1 MESGDPVG
9 MTLSEKILAKSSSRA
24 CVSPGEIVTCDI
36 DLLMLHE
43 ITGPLAVQVFEEMG
57 FKKVWRS
64 EKIAV
69 IFDHNIP
76 ASDVNSAEQMKA
88 MRSFVHKQGIERF
101 YDVGRG
107 GIAHQIL
114 VQEGLAKPSSIVVGA
129 DSHTCTAGAVGAFA
143 VGVGSTEAAAIL
155 GTGKMWFKVPSTVR
169 IKVMGEVKEPITSKD
184 IVLEVIG
191 RISSSGALY
200 KAVEFSG
207 EAISKMSIGARMT
220 LTNMAVEMGAK
231 TGLIEPDEV
240 TCKHFQSLNES
251 IEVLTSDR
259 DAAYERTLGLNSLE
273 IEPKIAAPFSVDK
286 VMDVKD
292 LEGERIDQALLGSC
306 TNGRLEDLRI
316 ATRILEGRRIHSR
329 VRLLVNPASMKIYRQ
344 AVQEGL
350 IEKLVDSG
358 AAVCCPT
365 CGPCLGMSQGVLA
378 ADEVCISTS
387 NRNFVGRMGDRSSK
401 VYLASPATVAA
412 SALTGEITDPRRF
425 WN

>member
-1 MESGDPVG
+1 

-24 CVSPGEIVTCDI
+24 SVSPGEIVTCDI

-43 ITGPLAVQVFEEMG
+43 ITGPLAVQVFEEIG

-69 IFDHNIP
+69 VFDHNIP

-88 MRSFVHKQGIERF
+88 MRSFVQKQAIERF

-114 VQEGLAKPSSIVVGA
+114 VEEGLAKPGSIVVGA

-155 GTGKMWFKVPSTVR
+155 GTGRMWFKVPSTVR
-169 IKVMGEVKEPITSKD
+169 IEVMGEVKEPITSKD

-191 RISSSGALY
+191 RIGASGALY

-231 TGLIEPDEV
+231 TGLIAPDEV
-240 TCKHFQSLNES
+240 TCEYFRSLNES

-259 DAAYERTLGLNSLE
+259 DAAYERTLSLNSLE
-273 IEPKIAAPFSVDK
+273 IEPKIAAPFTVDK

-292 LEGERIDQALLGSC
+292 VEGERIDQAFLGSC

-329 VRLLVNPASMKIYRQ
+329 VRLLVNPASMKIYKQ

-378 ADEVCISTS
+378 ANEACISTS

-412 SALTGEITDPRRF
+412 SALAGEITDPRRF

>member
-1 MESGDPVG
+1 
-9 MTLSEKILAKSSSRA
+9 MTLSEKILAKSSSRES
-24 CVSPGEIVTCDI
+24 VSPGEIVVCDI

-43 ITGPLAVQVFEEMG
+43 ITGPLAVQVFKEIG

-64 EKIAV
+64 EKVAV
-69 IFDHNIP
+69 IFDHNAP
-76 ASDVNSAEQMKA
+76 PSDVNSAQQMKF
-88 MRSFVHKQGIERF
+88 MRSFVQEQGVEKF

-114 VQEGLAKPSSIVVGA
+114 IQEGLAKPSSIVVGA

-155 GTGKMWFKVPSTVR
+155 GTGKTWFKVPST
-169 IKVMGEVKEPITSKD
+169 IKIEVTGEVKEPITPKD
-184 IVLEVIG
+184 VILDVIG
-191 RISSSGALY
+191 KIGASGALY
-200 KAVEFSG
+200 KAAEFSG

-231 TGLIEPDEV
+231 TGLIAPDEV
-240 TCKHFQSLNES
+240 TYKHFRSLNES

-259 DAAYERTLGLNSLE
+259 DAAYEQTLSFNSFA
-273 IEPKIAAPFSVDK
+273 IEPKIAAPFAVDN
-286 VMDVKD
+286 VMGVKD
-292 LEGERIDQALLGSC
+292 IEGERIDQAFLGSC
-306 TNGRLEDLRI
+306 TNGRMEDLRI

-329 VRLLVNPASMKIYRQ
+329 VRLLVNPASMKIYKQ

-358 AAVCCPT
+358 AAICCPT

-378 ADEVCISTS
+378 ANEICISTS

>member
-1 MESGDPVG
+1 
-9 MTLSEKILAKSSSRA
+9 MTLSEKILAKSSSREN
-24 CVSPGEIVTCDI
+24 VSPGEIVTCNI

-43 ITGPLAVQVFEEMG
+43 ITGPLAVKVFEEIG
-57 FKKVWRS
+57 FKKVWRR

-69 IFDHNIP
+69 IFDHDIP
-76 ASDVNSAEQMKA
+76 PSDANSAQQMKA
-88 MRSFVHKQGIERF
+88 MRLFVQKQEIKKF

-107 GIAHQIL
+107 GIAHQML

-155 GTGKMWFKVPSTVR
+155 GTGKMWFKVPSTIR
-169 IKVMGEVKEPITSKD
+169 IEVTGEVKEPITSKD
-184 IVLEVIG
+184 VILEVIG
-191 RISSSGALY
+191 RIGASGALY

-207 EAISKMSIGARMT
+207 EAVSKMSIGARMP

-240 TCKHFQSLNES
+240 TYKHFQSLNES
-251 IEVLTSDR
+251 VEVVTSDR
-259 DAAYERTLGLNSLE
+259 DAAYEQTLSFNSSE
-273 IEPKIAAPFSVDK
+273 IGPKIAVPFAVGK
-286 VMDVKD
+286 VTNVKD
-292 LEGERIDQALLGSC
+292 AEGQRIDQAFLGSC
-306 TNGRLEDLRI
+306 ANGRIEDLRI
-316 ATRILEGRRIHSR
+316 AARILEGRKIHSR
-329 VRLLVNPASMKIYRQ
+329 VRLLVNPASMKVYKQ
-344 AVQEGL
+344 AVQERL

-378 ADEVCISTS
+378 ANEVCISTS

-412 SALTGEITDPRRF
+412 SALAGEITDPRRF

>member
-1 MESGDPVG
+1 LG
-9 MTLSEKILAKSSSRA
+9 MTLSEKILARASSRA
-24 CVSPGEIVTCDI
+24 SVSPGEIVTCDI

-43 ITGPLAVQVFEEMG
+43 ITGPLAVQAFEEMG

-64 EKIAV
+64 EKVAV

-76 ASDVNSAEQMKA
+76 PSDVNSANQMKV
-88 MRSFVHKQGIERF
+88 MRSFVQKQGIERF

-114 VQEGLAKPSSIVVGA
+114 VQEGLAQPGSVVVGA

-155 GTGKMWFKVPSTVR
+155 GTGKMWFKVPST
-169 IKVMGEVKEPITSKD
+169 IKIETMGEVKEPITSKD
-184 IVLEVIG
+184 MVLEVIG
-191 RISSSGALY
+191 RIGASGALY

-207 EAISKMSIGARMT
+207 EAVSKMSIGARMT
-220 LTNMAVEMGAK
+220 LTNMTVEMGAK

-240 TCKHFQSLNES
+240 TYKHFQSLNES

-259 DAAYERTLGLNSLE
+259 DAAYEKTLRLNSSE
-273 IEPKIAAPFSVDK
+273 IEPKIATPFTVDN
-286 VMDVKD
+286 VVNVNDV
-292 LEGERIDQALLGSC
+292 EGERVDQAFLGSC
-306 TNGRLEDLRI
+306 TNGRIEDLRI
-316 ATRILEGRRIHSR
+316 AAKILEGRRIHSR
-329 VRLLVNPASMKIYRQ
+329 VRLIVNPASMKIYKQ

-387 NRNFVGRMGDRSSK
+387 NRNFIGRMGDRSSK

-412 SALTGEITDPRRF
+412 SALAGEITDPRRF

>member
-1 MESGDPVG
+1 MG
-9 MTLSEKILAKSSSRA
+9 MTLSEKILATASSRSSVLP
-24 CVSPGEIVTCDI
+24 CEIVTCDI

-64 EKIAV
+64 EKVAV

-76 ASDVNSAEQMKA
+76 PSDVNSAQQMKF
-88 MRSFVHKQGIERF
+88 MRSFVQKQRIERF
-101 YDVGRG
+101 YDIGRG

-114 VQEGLAKPSSIVVGA
+114 VQEGLAKPGSIVVGA
-129 DSHTCTAGAVGAFA
+129 DSHTCTAGAVGALA

-155 GTGKMWFKVPSTVR
+155 GTGKMWFKVPSTIR
-169 IKVMGEVKEPITSKD
+169 IEVTGEVKEPITSKD
-184 IVLEVIG
+184 VILEVIG
-191 RISSSGALY
+191 RIGASGALY

-207 EAISKMSIGARMT
+207 EAVSKMSIGARMP

-240 TCKHFQSLNES
+240 TYKHFQSLNES
-251 IEVLTSDR
+251 VEVVTSDR
-259 DAAYERTLGLNSLE
+259 DAAYEQTLSFNSSE
-273 IEPKIAAPFSVDK
+273 IGPKIAVPFAVGK
-286 VMDVKD
+286 VTNVKD
-292 LEGERIDQALLGSC
+292 AEGQRIDQAFLGSC
-306 TNGRLEDLRI
+306 ANGRIEDLRI
-316 ATRILEGRRIHSR
+316 AARILEGRKIHSR
-329 VRLLVNPASMKIYRQ
+329 VRLLVNPASMKVYKQ
-344 AVQEGL
+344 AVQERL

-378 ADEVCISTS
+378 ANEVCISTS

-412 SALTGEITDPRRF
+412 SALAGEITDPRRF

>member
-1 MESGDPVG
+1 
-9 MTLSEKILAKSSSRA
+9 MTLSEKILAKSSSREN
-24 CVSPGEIVTCDI
+24 VSPGEIVTCNI

-43 ITGPLAVQVFEEMG
+43 ITGPLAVKVFEEIG
-57 FKKVWRS
+57 FKKVWRR

-69 IFDHNIP
+69 VFDHDIP
-76 ASDVNSAEQMKA
+76 PSDVNSAQQMKA
-88 MRSFVHKQGIERF
+88 MRLFVQKQEIKKF

-107 GIAHQIL
+107 GIAHQML

-155 GTGKMWFKVPSTVR
+155 GTGKMWFKVPST
-169 IKVMGEVKEPITSKD
+169 IKIEVMGEVKQPVTSKD
-184 IVLEVIG
+184 IILDVIG
-191 RISSSGALY
+191 MIGASGALY

-240 TCKHFQSLNES
+240 THKHFQSLNES
-251 IEVLTSDR
+251 IEFLKSDS
-259 DAAYERTLGLNSLE
+259 DAQYEQTFRFNSSQ
-273 IEPKIAAPFSVDK
+273 IGPKIAAPFEVDK

-292 LEGERIDQALLGSC
+292 VEGRRIDQAFLGSC
-306 TNGRLEDLRI
+306 TNGRIEDLRI
-316 ATRILEGRRIHSR
+316 ATRILEGRKIHSR
-329 VRLLVNPASMKIYRQ
+329 VRLLVNPASMKIYKQ
-344 AVQEGL
+344 AVQEEL

-358 AAVCCPT
+358 AAVCCPN

-412 SALTGEITDPRRF
+412 SALAGEIADPRRF

>member
-1 MESGDPVG
+1 
-9 MTLSEKILAKSSSRA
+9 MTLSEKILAKSSSKER
-24 CVSPGEIVTCDI
+24 VSPGEVVTCDI

-43 ITGPLAVQVFEEMG
+43 ITGPLAVQVFDEMG

-64 EKIAV
+64 EKV
-69 IFDHNIP
+69 VVVFDHNIP
-76 ASDVNSAEQMKA
+76 PSDVNSAQQMKV
-88 MRSFVHKQGIERF
+88 MRSFVQGQRIEKF

-114 VQEGLAKPSSIVVGA
+114 VQEGLARPGSIVVGA

-143 VGVGSTEAAAIL
+143 VGVGSSEAAAIL
-155 GTGKMWFKVPSTVR
+155 GTGKMWFKVPST
-169 IKVMGEVKEPITSKD
+169 IKIEVTGEVKEPTTSKD
-184 IVLEVIG
+184 VILDVVG
-191 RISSSGALY
+191 KIGASGALY

-207 EAISKMSIGARMT
+207 SAISKISIGARMT

-240 TCKHFQSLNES
+240 TYRHFQSLNEP
-251 IEVLTSDR
+251 IEVLTGDG
-259 DAAYERTLGLNSLE
+259 DAAYERKLSFNASE
-273 IEPKIAAPFSVDK
+273 IGPKIATPFAVDK
-286 VMDVKD
+286 VTDVKD
-292 LEGERIDQALLGSC
+292 FEGERIDQAFLGSC
-306 TNGRLEDLRI
+306 TNGRIEDLRI
-316 ATRILEGRRIHSR
+316 ATRILEGRRVHSR
-329 VRLLVNPASMKIYRQ
+329 VRLLVNPASMKVYGQ
-344 AVQEGL
+344 AVREGL

-358 AAVCCPT
+358 AAVCCPS

-387 NRNFVGRMGDRSSK
+387 NRNFVGRMGDRSSR

-425 WN
+425 LN

>member
-1 MESGDPVG
+1 
-9 MTLSEKILAKSSSRA
+9 
-24 CVSPGEIVTCDI
+24 
-36 DLLMLHE
+36 MLHE
-43 ITGPLAVQVFEEMG
+43 ITGPLAIQVFEEMG

-64 EKIAV
+64 EKVAV

-76 ASDVNSAEQMKA
+76 PSDVNSAQQMKF
-88 MRSFVHKQGIERF
+88 MRSFVQKQRIERF

-114 VQEGLAKPSSIVVGA
+114 VQEGLAKPGSLVVGA
-129 DSHTCTAGAVGAFA
+129 DSHTCTAGAVGALA

-155 GTGKMWFKVPSTVR
+155 GTGKMWFKVPST
-169 IKVMGEVKEPITSKD
+169 IKIEVTGEVKEPMTSKD
-184 IVLEVIG
+184 VILDVIG
-191 RISSSGALY
+191 KIGASGALY

-207 EAISKMSIGARMT
+207 EAVSKMSIGARMT

-231 TGLIEPDEV
+231 TGLIAPDEV
-240 TCKHFQSLNES
+240 TYEHFQSLNES

-259 DAAYERTLGLNSLE
+259 DATYEQTLRFNSSE
-273 IEPKIAAPFSVDK
+273 IGPKIATPFAVDK
-286 VMDVKD
+286 VTNVKD
-292 LEGERIDQALLGSC
+292 VEGERIDQAFLGSC
-306 TNGRLEDLRI
+306 TNGRMEDLRI
-316 ATRILEGRRIHSR
+316 AARILEGRRVDSR
-329 VRLLVNPASMKIYRQ
+329 VRLLVNPASMKVYKQ

-378 ADEVCISTS
+378 ANEVCISTS
-387 NRNFVGRMGDRSSK
+387 NRNFVGRMGDRASR
-401 VYLASPATVAA
+401 VYLASAATVAA
-412 SALTGEITDPRRF
+412 SALAGEIADPRRF

>member
-1 MESGDPVG
+1 
-9 MTLSEKILAKSSSRA
+9 MTLSEKILSKSSSRA
-24 CVSPGEIVTCDI
+24 SVSPGEIVTCDI

-43 ITGPLAVQVFEEMG
+43 ITGPLAVQVFEEIG

-88 MRSFVHKQGIERF
+88 MRSFVQKQAIERF

-114 VQEGLAKPSSIVVGA
+114 VQEGLAKPGSIVAGA

-143 VGVGSTEAAAIL
+143 VGIGSTEAAAIL
-155 GTGKMWFKVPSTVR
+155 GTGKMWFKVPSTLR

-191 RISSSGALY
+191 RIGASGALY

-231 TGLIEPDEV
+231 TGLIDPDEV
-240 TCKHFQSLNES
+240 TCEYFRSLNES

-259 DAAYERTLGLNSLE
+259 DAAYEQTLSLNSLE
-273 IEPKIAAPFSVDK
+273 IEPKIAAPFTADN
-286 VMDVKD
+286 VMNVKD
-292 LEGERIDQALLGSC
+292 VQGERIDQAFIGSC
-306 TNGRLEDLRI
+306 TNGRMEDLRI

-329 VRLLVNPASMKIYRQ
+329 VRLLINPASMKIYKH

-378 ADEVCISTS
+378 ANEVCISTS

-412 SALTGEITDPRRF
+412 SALAGEIVDPRRF

>member
-1 MESGDPVG
+1 

-24 CVSPGEIVTCDI
+24 SVSPGEIVTCDI

-43 ITGPLAVQVFEEMG
+43 ITGPLAVQVFEEIG

-88 MRSFVHKQGIERF
+88 MRSFVQKQAIERF

-155 GTGKMWFKVPSTVR
+155 GTGRMWFKVPSTVR
-169 IKVMGEVKEPITSKD
+169 IEVMGEVKEPITSKD

-191 RISSSGALY
+191 RIGASGALY

-231 TGLIEPDEV
+231 TGLIDPDEV
-240 TCKHFQSLNES
+240 TCEYFRSLNES

-259 DAAYERTLGLNSLE
+259 DAAYERTLSLNSLE
-273 IEPKIAAPFSVDK
+273 IEPKIAAPFPVDK

-292 LEGERIDQALLGSC
+292 VEGERIDQAFLGSC
-306 TNGRLEDLRI
+306 TNGRLEDLRL

-329 VRLLVNPASMKIYRQ
+329 ARLLVNPASMKIYKQ

-358 AAVCCPT
+358 AAVCCST

-378 ADEVCISTS
+378 ANEVCISTS

-401 VYLASPATVAA
+401 VYLASSATVAA
-412 SALTGEITDPRRF
+412 SALAGEITDPRRF

>member
-1 MESGDPVG
+1 

-24 CVSPGEIVTCDI
+24 SVSPGEIVTCDI

-43 ITGPLAVQVFEEMG
+43 ITGPLAVQVFEEIG

-88 MRSFVHKQGIERF
+88 MRSFVQKQAIERF

-114 VQEGLAKPSSIVVGA
+114 VQEGLAKPGSIVVGA

-155 GTGKMWFKVPSTVR
+155 GTGRMWFKVPSTVR
-169 IKVMGEVKEPITSKD
+169 IEVMGEVKEPITSKD

-191 RISSSGALY
+191 RIGASGALY

-231 TGLIEPDEV
+231 TGLIDPDEV
-240 TCKHFQSLNES
+240 TCEYFRSLNES

-259 DAAYERTLGLNSLE
+259 DAAYERTLSLNSLE
-273 IEPKIAAPFSVDK
+273 IEPKIAAPFTVDK

-292 LEGERIDQALLGSC
+292 VEGERIDQAFLGSC

-316 ATRILEGRRIHSR
+316 ATRILEGRKTHRR
-329 VRLLVNPASMKIYRQ
+329 VRLLVNPASMKIYKQ

-350 IEKLVDSG
+350 IEKLIDSG

-378 ADEVCISTS
+378 ANEVCISTS

-401 VYLASPATVAA
+401 VYLASSATVAA
-412 SALTGEITDPRRF
+412 SALAGEITDPRRF

>member
-1 MESGDPVG
+1 VG
-9 MTLSEKILAKSSSRA
+9 MTLGEKILATASSRSS
-24 CVSPGEIVTCDI
+24 VLPGEIVTCDI

-64 EKIAV
+64 EKVAV

-76 ASDVNSAEQMKA
+76 PSDVNSAQQMKF
-88 MRSFVHKQGIERF
+88 MRSFVQKQRIERF
-101 YDVGRG
+101 YDIGRG

-114 VQEGLAKPSSIVVGA
+114 VQEGLAKPGSIVVGA
-129 DSHTCTAGAVGAFA
+129 DSHTCTAGAVGALA

-155 GTGKMWFKVPSTVR
+155 GTGKMWFKVPSTIR
-169 IKVMGEVKEPITSKD
+169 IEVTGEVKEPITSKD
-184 IVLEVIG
+184 VILEVIG
-191 RISSSGALY
+191 RIGASGALY

-207 EAISKMSIGARMT
+207 EAVSKMSIGARMP

-240 TCKHFQSLNES
+240 TYKHFQSLNES
-251 IEVLTSDR
+251 VEVVTSDR
-259 DAAYERTLGLNSLE
+259 DAAYEQTLSFNSSE
-273 IEPKIAAPFSVDK
+273 IGPKIAVPFAVGK
-286 VMDVKD
+286 VTNVKD
-292 LEGERIDQALLGSC
+292 AEGQRIDQAFLGSC
-306 TNGRLEDLRI
+306 ANGRIEDLRI
-316 ATRILEGRRIHSR
+316 AARILEGRKIHSR
-329 VRLLVNPASMKIYRQ
+329 VRLLVNPASMKVYKQ
-344 AVQEGL
+344 AVQERL

-378 ADEVCISTS
+378 ANEVCISTS

-412 SALTGEITDPRRF
+412 SALAGEITDPRRF

>member
-1 MESGDPVG
+1 VG
-9 MTLSEKILAKSSSRA
+9 MTLSEKILARASSRSS
-24 CVSPGEIVTCDI
+24 VSPGEIVTCDI

-64 EKIAV
+64 EKVAV

-76 ASDVNSAEQMKA
+76 PSDVNSAQQMKF
-88 MRSFVHKQGIERF
+88 MRSFVQKQGIERF

-114 VQEGLAKPSSIVVGA
+114 VQEGVAKPSSIVVGA

-169 IKVMGEVKEPITSKD
+169 IKVVGEVKEPITSKD
-184 IVLEVIG
+184 IILEVIG
-191 RISSSGALY
+191 RIGASGALY

-207 EAISKMSIGARMT
+207 EAVSKMSIGTRMT

-240 TCKHFQSLNES
+240 TRKHFQSLNEH
-251 IEVLTSDR
+251 IEVLTSDK
-259 DAAYERTLGLNSLE
+259 DASYEQTQRFNSFE
-273 IEPKIAAPFSVDK
+273 IEPKIAAPSAVDN

-292 LEGERIDQALLGSC
+292 VEGERIDQAFLGSC
-306 TNGRLEDLRI
+306 TNGRMEDLRI

-329 VRLLVNPASMKIYRQ
+329 VRLLVNPASMKIYKQ

-350 IEKLVDSG
+350 IEKLVNSG

-387 NRNFVGRMGDRSSK
+387 NRNFVGRMGERSSK

-412 SALTGEITDPRRF
+412 SALAGEITDPRRF